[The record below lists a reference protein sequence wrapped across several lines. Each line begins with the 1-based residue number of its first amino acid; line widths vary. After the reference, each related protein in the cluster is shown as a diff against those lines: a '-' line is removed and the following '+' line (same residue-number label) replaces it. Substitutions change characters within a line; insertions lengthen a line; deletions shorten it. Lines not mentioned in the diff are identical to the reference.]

1 MKPKPLNIGFGNIVP
16 SNRIVSIVQADSAP
30 TKRMIQE
37 ARERQMLVDA
47 TNGRKTRSII
57 LVDSDHIILSAIH
70 PDTVAQRLDSKDKD

>member
-1 MKPKPLNIGFGNIVP
+1 MTQKPLNIGFGNIVP
-16 SNRIVSIVQADSAP
+16 SGRIVSIVQADSAP

-57 LVDSDHIILSAIH
+57 LVDSEHLILSAIH
-70 PDTVAQRLDSKDKD
+70 PETVAQRLDA

>member
-1 MKPKPLNIGFGNIVP
+1 MTQKPLNIGFGNIVP
-16 SNRIVSIVQADSAP
+16 SGRIVSIVQADSAP

-57 LVDSDHIILSAIH
+57 LVDSEHLILSAIH
-70 PDTVAQRLDSKDKD
+70 PETVAQRLDT